1 MSVFKIGDHN
11 CANPKDEFNAWYAD
25 GEKLSKPVWNQL
37 YQWQN
42 KPYILFL
49 TFSYPVDDITLQ
61 LCRVISVDIIL
72 SKISNFVA
80 KFQVIQFIKN
90 LILERNYIILFAN
103 SKQLYSVINHQD
115 KKLLILDIKDFLIC
129 IKTHNSIQ
137 NFDSI
142 KFIFI
147 QSKISFINTSERYCI
162 KIKSWYNGLNIDWLI
177 VVVIHQ
183 ANFME
188 HIDTYIC
195 TILVLCIFVFLL
207 TMQLVFLTFIWL
219 KKIFKEI
226 NKLPQK
232 SFSIKSNKFENYNML
247 KKQIQK
253 ENDCLKVKHPK
264 IKIHYKLLFT
274 NSNKLD
280 AEQNSSNL
288 LDKFNLKIANLYIIK
303 FPDIKKGL
311 SKYNCIITTK
321 LKRQIQELLSKIEQL
336 QTTQKELIQSQ
347 KIATQRQQVAEQ
359 ANRAK
364 SEFIANMSHEL
375 RTPLNAI
382 LGFAQVMSHDNSL
395 SSEHQENL
403 AIINRAGEHLLNL
416 INDILEISKIEAGRT
431 TLNISSFDLIR
442 LLQSLEEMLRSRT
455 LSKGI
460 KLIFE
465 YTPNIPQYVQTD
477 ESRLR
482 QVLLNLLSNAI
493 KFTDSGSVTLRVR
506 VGTGDWWGLGVM
518 GTENKENNQSL
529 MPNDAT
535 CSSWAEPQTPVAPQ
549 SLIFEVQDTGA
560 GISPQEIDLI
570 FEPFGQTEIGR
581 KSQQGTGLGLAIS
594 RKYVQL
600 MGGDITVSSV
610 LGLGSKFTFNIQI
623 GLAKSSEIQT
633 KQTQRQVV
641 ALAPEQQEYR
651 ILVVDD
657 VADNRLVLVK
667 LLSPIGFIVR
677 EAANGQEAIAQ
688 WLEWQPHL
696 IFMDMRMP
704 VMDGYE
710 ATRVIKAAEV
720 RLEVRGKHTEDML
733 PDDEN
738 CYPSDFY
745 NSAQPDASHLSCDNA
760 TCFSTENYLKQLG
773 KYASCN
779 TVALSCSLPYTQ
791 TIIIA
796 LTASAFEEERQKILS
811 AGCDDFIP
819 KPFTQEILL
828 ETISQYLGVKYIS
841 QVETA
846 TTASVN
852 SEIETMPNEAD
863 ILRLLLQ
870 MSPEWLK
877 KLRHAAA
884 SCSDDLILE
893 LLQEI
898 PSDQSLIFRVVKDLA
913 NNYQFEKIMELTRID
928 PE

>member
-1 MSVFKIGDHN
+1 MEHYLDS
-11 CANPKDEFNAWYAD
+11 Y
-25 GEKLSKPVWNQL
+25 
-37 YQWQN
+37 
-42 KPYILFL
+42 L
-49 TFSYPVDDITLQ
+49 TT
-61 LCRVISVDIIL
+61 
-72 SKISNFVA
+72 
-80 KFQVIQFIKN
+80 
-90 LILERNYIILFAN
+90 
-103 SKQLYSVINHQD
+103 SKQI
-115 KKLLILDIKDFLIC
+115 
-129 IKTHNSIQ
+129 
-137 NFDSI
+137 
-142 KFIFI
+142 
-147 QSKISFINTSERYCI
+147 
-162 KIKSWYNGLNIDWLI
+162 WLI
-177 VVVIHQ
+177 VVVIPQ
-183 ANFME
+183 DNFME
-188 HIDTYIC
+188 HIEPYTYA
-195 TILVLCIFVFLL
+195 TLFLCILVFLL
-207 TMQLVFLTFIWL
+207 SIKLGLLTFDWFNKLIILANKYSNKLVIYQCNKNLGDASADKQVKEKNNWL
-219 KKIFKEI
+219 KKKH
-226 NKLPQK
+226 NQ
-232 SFSIKSNKFENYNML
+232 IKKIT
-247 KKQIQK
+247 QI
-253 ENDCLKVKHPK
+253 
-264 IKIHYKLLFT
+264 LLFIKHNQLSRFLYT
-274 NSNKLD
+274 KLVK
-280 AEQNSSNL
+280 NIR
-288 LDKFNLKIANLYIIK
+288 KIVFLSRRIK
-303 FPDIKKGL
+303 FQKTE
-311 SKYNCIITTK
+311 KYLLRNSGVLEAK
-321 LKRQIQELLSKIEQL
+321 LQQRIQELLSIIEQL
-336 QTTQKELIQSQ
+336 QTTQEELIESQ
-347 KIATQRQQVAEQ
+347 KIATERQQIAEQ

-364 SEFIANMSHEL
+364 SEFLANMSHEL

-382 LGFAQVMSHDNSL
+382 LGFTQVMSHDKSL

-431 TLNISSFDLIR
+431 TLNISSFDLIH
-442 LLQSLEEMLRSRT
+442 LLESLEEMLGRRT

-460 KLIFE
+460 KLVFE
-465 YTPNIPQYVQTD
+465 YTNNIPQYVEAD

-493 KFTDSGSVTLRVR
+493 KFTDNGGSVTLRVR
-506 VGTGDWWGLGVM
+506 LGP
-518 GTENKENNQSL
+518 ES
-529 MPNDAT
+529 PN
-535 CSSWAEPQTPVAPQ
+535 PQ

-560 GISPQEIDLI
+560 GIPPQEVELI

-623 GLAKSSEIQT
+623 GLAKPSKIQT

-641 ALAPEQQEYR
+641 TLAPEQKEYR

-667 LLSPIGFIVR
+667 LLTPIGFIVR

-710 ATRVIKAAEV
+710 ATRVIKAAEIG
-720 RLEVRGKHTEDML
+720 LEVSGTEDML

-738 CYPSDFY
+738 CYPPGFAK
-745 NSAQPDASHLSCDNA
+745 SAESDASHLGWNNA
-760 TCFSTENYLKQLG
+760 TCSGLENHAKQLW
-773 KYASCN
+773 KSASRN
-779 TVALSCSLPYTQ
+779 TLALPCSIPDTQ
-791 TIIIA
+791 TIVIA

-811 AGCDDFIP
+811 AGCDDFIR

-846 TTASVN
+846 TKASVN
-852 SEIETMPNEAD
+852 SQIQTMPNEAD
-863 ILRLLLQ
+863 ILEHLLQ
-870 MSPEWLK
+870 ISPEWLN

-898 PSDQSLIFRVVKDLA
+898 QSDQALIFRVFKDLA
-913 NNYQFEKIMELTRID
+913 NNYQFEKIMELTRTD
-928 PE
+928 TE